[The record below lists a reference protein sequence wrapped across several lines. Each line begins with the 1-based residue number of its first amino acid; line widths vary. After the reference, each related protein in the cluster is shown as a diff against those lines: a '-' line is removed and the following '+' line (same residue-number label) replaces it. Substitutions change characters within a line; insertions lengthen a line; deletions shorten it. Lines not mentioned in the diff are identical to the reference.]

1 MSATQMSSTFKV
13 RGTEIV
19 ATDTPQQYREKLARI
34 ALAKCINLSRSS
46 LKRIRELNEISGQAT
61 PG

>member
-1 MSATQMSSTFKV
+1 MSSTFKV
-13 RGTEIV
+13 RETEIV

-34 ALAKCINLSRSS
+34 ALEKCINLSRSL
-46 LKRIRELNEISGQAT
+46 LKRIRELIEISGQAT